1 MKLPPWNGVT
11 SPRIYVFNLGCFI
24 LGYLVI
30 RLLSLG
36 RIQYDDREGPGF
48 NPVTRMPDGSIG
60 LSEFAITSIGFVL
73 MGVGIAILLGLT
85 FLWITFRPH

>member
-36 RIQYDDREGPGF
+36 RIRYDDREGPGF

-73 MGVGIAILLGLT
+73 MGVGIAILLGLA